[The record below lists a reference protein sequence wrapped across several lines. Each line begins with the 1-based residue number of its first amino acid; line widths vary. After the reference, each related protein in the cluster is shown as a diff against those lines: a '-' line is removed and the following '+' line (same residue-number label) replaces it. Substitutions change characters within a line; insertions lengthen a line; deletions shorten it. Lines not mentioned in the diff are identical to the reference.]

1 MTYGQMTSLS
11 MNQVL
16 LRSINTTVSSLLPVL
31 SLLVVGAF
39 IMGAVTLQEFSV
51 ALTVGLLA
59 GAYSSVFVAAPV
71 LVALKERE
79 SKYKAI
85 RERLQSQGVD
95 VTRSAER
102 VGLTGAG
109 SPAIAAAATPSS
121 ADSADKSAP
130 VASPSGVIPP
140 RPRKN
145 QRKR

>member
-1 MTYGQMTSLS
+1 L
-11 MNQVL
+11 
-16 LRSINTTVSSLLPVL
+16 I
-31 SLLVVGAF
+31 VGAF
-39 IMGAVTLQEFSV
+39 IMGAVTLQEFAV
-51 ALTVGLLA
+51 ALTVGMLA

-95 VTRSAER
+95 VTRSVDR
-102 VGLTGAG
+102 IGLTGAD
-109 SPAIAAAATPSS
+109 SSAIASSPTVAS
-121 ADSADKSAP
+121 ADSAEKSTQ
-130 VASPSGVIPP
+130 VSSPSVVIPP

>member
-31 SLLVVGAF
+31 SLLIVGAF

-51 ALTVGLLA
+51 ALTVGMLA

-79 SKYKAI
+79 SKNKAI

-95 VTRSAER
+95 VTRSADR
-102 VGLTGAG
+102 VGLVGTG
-109 SPAIAAAATPSS
+109 SPAIAASSTAPS
-121 ADSADKSAP
+121 ADSADKPLP

>member
-1 MTYGQMTSLS
+1 
-11 MNQVL
+11 
-16 LRSINTTVSSLLPVL
+16 
-31 SLLVVGAF
+31 
-39 IMGAVTLQEFSV
+39 MGAVTLQEFSV
-51 ALTVGLLA
+51 ALTVGMLA

-79 SKYKAI
+79 SKNKAI

-95 VTRSAER
+95 VTRSADR
-102 VGLTGAG
+102 VGLLGTG
-109 SPAIAAAATPSS
+109 SPAIAASSTAPS
-121 ADSADKSAP
+121 ADSADKSLP

>member
-1 MTYGQMTSLS
+1 
-11 MNQVL
+11 
-16 LRSINTTVSSLLPVL
+16 
-31 SLLVVGAF
+31 
-39 IMGAVTLQEFSV
+39 MGAVTLQEFAV
-51 ALTVGLLA
+51 ALTVGMLA

-95 VTRSAER
+95 VTRSTER
-102 VGLTGAG
+102 VDRMGAG
-109 SPAIAAAATPSS
+109 SPVISATSMTSS
-121 ADSADKSAP
+121 TASAADSAEKSVPA
-130 VASPSGVIPP
+130 VSPSVVIPP

>member
-1 MTYGQMTSLS
+1 
-11 MNQVL
+11 L
-16 LRSINTTVSSLLPVL
+16 LI
-31 SLLVVGAF
+31 VGAF
-39 IMGAVTLQEFSV
+39 IMGAVTLQEFAV
-51 ALTVGLLA
+51 ALTVGMLA

-109 SPAIAAAATPSS
+109 SPAIAVTATPSS

-130 VASPSGVIPP
+130 VASPSGMIPP

>member
-1 MTYGQMTSLS
+1 
-11 MNQVL
+11 
-16 LRSINTTVSSLLPVL
+16 
-31 SLLVVGAF
+31 
-39 IMGAVTLQEFSV
+39 V
-51 ALTVGLLA
+51 ALTVGMLA

-79 SKYKAI
+79 SKNKAI

-95 VTRSAER
+95 VTRSADR
-102 VGLTGAG
+102 VGLLGAG
-109 SPAIAAAATPSS
+109 SPAIAASSTTPS
-121 ADSADKSAP
+121 ADSADKPLP

>member
-1 MTYGQMTSLS
+1 
-11 MNQVL
+11 
-16 LRSINTTVSSLLPVL
+16 
-31 SLLVVGAF
+31 
-39 IMGAVTLQEFSV
+39 MGAVTLKEFSV
-51 ALTVGLLA
+51 ALTVGMLA

-79 SKYKAI
+79 TKYKAI

-95 VTRSAER
+95 VTHAVER
-102 VGLTGAG
+102 IALTGAG
-109 SPAIAAAATPSS
+109 SPAIAVTATPSS
-121 ADSADKSAP
+121 GDSADKSAP